1 MICQSSFSIKPQK
14 MLGKTKQAGSAD
26 HNHRTES
33 HQTALF
39 TISNLYVY
47 MFHVMFNISFGLL
60 AEHQSSSIRQNGSSP
75 CVTAWSVSLLPDSL
89 SPDISVRSLPQRDPL
104 ANSQLLHPG
113 LLNFTNRNQMETH
126 TTMLYSQ
133 HLRERAIKKKRGETS
148 VEDQLRKALNS

>member
-1 MICQSSFSIKPQK
+1 MCCQSSFIKPQK
-14 MLGKTKQAGSAD
+14 KKVRQNSRLNWPQPQNRISP
-26 HNHRTES
+26 
-33 HQTALF
+33 LF

-47 MFHVMFNISFGLL
+47 MIYVMFNTSFGLL
-60 AEHQSSSIRQNGSSP
+60 AEHQSLSVLPYP
-75 CVTAWSVSLLPDSL
+75 CVTPWSVSLLADSL